1 MFHRYIN
8 YKCAI
13 FNSYVKSPE
22 GKYNRFLS
30 FFCLNKSIGELTT
43 WDGIKLT
50 GHWSDQLPFWGDRQ
64 QRGFT
69 MIYLLCISIVYG
81 NPKNLGQ
88 ESKWNR
94 WIMFF
99 LSVLAWRRR
108 WFHIYGYPLP
118 IRMGL
123 KHQNPPEL
131 VVSEALDGG
140 RCDCV
145 YQPYHRPARIH
156 FRRLATKHG
165 VGRARNRWVCYGL
178 LWLEPCWHLFS
189 WMTVKSRTWQSDLF
203 CPAKTEII
211 RDHCQGFPKFNKDL
225 ISLDPQP
232 PRPFMMKHGV
242 IYR

>member
-1 MFHRYIN
+1 MGRDQTDGPLIWS
-8 YKCAI
+8 A
-13 FNSYVKSPE
+13 
-22 GKYNRFLS
+22 
-30 FFCLNKSIGELTT
+30 SILGRPATT
-43 WDGIKLT
+43 GIYYDL
-50 GHWSDQLPFWGDRQ
+50 F
-64 QRGFT
+64 
-69 MIYLLCISIVYG
+69 IVYFHSIWK
-81 NPKNLGQ
+81 PQ
-88 ESKWNR
+88 ESWPRIEVEQMNHVFSFCAGLASPVVSHI
-94 WIMFF
+94 W
-99 LSVLAWRRR
+99 LSVADSD
-108 WFHIYGYPLP
+108 GAQAP
-118 IRMGL
+118 
-123 KHQNPPEL
+123 KPPRIG
-131 VVSEALDGG
+131 VSEALDGG